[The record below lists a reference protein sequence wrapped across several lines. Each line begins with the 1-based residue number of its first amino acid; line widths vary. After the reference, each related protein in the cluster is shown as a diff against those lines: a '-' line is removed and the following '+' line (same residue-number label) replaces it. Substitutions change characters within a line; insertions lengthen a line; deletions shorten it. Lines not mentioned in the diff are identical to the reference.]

1 MPAPP
6 AASVASCPHHEAVE
20 IRLDHVEAEIKDHTK
35 QLADLRSLLIKAV
48 VIVALAAGGGST
60 LAPTL
65 LKLLG
70 G

>member
-6 AASVASCPHHEAVE
+6 AATVSCPHHEAVA
-20 IRLDHVEAEIKDHTK
+20 IRLDRAEADIKDHTK
-35 QLADLRSLLIKAV
+35 QLADLRALLIKAV
-48 VIVALAAGGGST
+48 IVVALAAGGGST